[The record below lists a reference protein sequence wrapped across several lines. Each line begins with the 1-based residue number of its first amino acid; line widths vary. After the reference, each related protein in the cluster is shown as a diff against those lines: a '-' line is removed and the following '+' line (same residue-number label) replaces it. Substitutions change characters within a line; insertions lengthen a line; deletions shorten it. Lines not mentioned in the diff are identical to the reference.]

1 MILDMVGGAYLNKNI
16 RLLALNGRLVQIAF
30 LEGSKAEIDALPIMT
45 KRLTVT
51 GSTLRPRSDEDK
63 GEIARAL
70 AERVLPLMEQG
81 QCLPR
86 IHQVFPL
93 AEAAGARA
101 DGKQPPHRQDHAAGA
116 AMSAG
121 THAAPAS
128 ATSGAARFAGQTAIV
143 TGAVGGIGS
152 AIVEGL
158 LAEGARVGLI
168 DFNGRPAMPGPAARP
183 GPRGL
188 LRPGRCVALRGMRS
202 RLRPHQR
209 RTRPGHDPHQQR
221 RHLAQDRGARAQG
234 LGNAARRVGP
244 RGVGEPEQRVL
255 HDAPA
260 TPHMVAQRKG
270 RVINMSSVA
279 GKAYC
284 DIVAAHYAAT
294 KAALIGLTRHW
305 AAELGEYDVTVNGL
319 APGRISTPL
328 LKSVPQ
334 EINDAVAGV
343 TALRRLGTPEEV
355 ADACLFFASDR
366 PAS

>member
-1 MILDMVGGAYLNKNI
+1 
-16 RLLALNGRLVQIAF
+16 
-30 LEGSKAEIDALPIMT
+30 
-45 KRLTVT
+45 
-51 GSTLRPRSDEDK
+51 
-63 GEIARAL
+63 
-70 AERVLPLMEQG
+70 
-81 QCLPR
+81 
-86 IHQVFPL
+86 
-93 AEAAGARA
+93 
-101 DGKQPPHRQDHAAGA
+101 
-116 AMSAG
+116 MSAG

-168 DFNGRPAMPGPAARP
+168 DFNGLAGDAWA
-183 GPRGL
+183 GQLRGQ
-188 LRPGRCVALRGMRS
+188 GRAVCFAQADVALRGMRS

-209 RTRPGHDPHQQR
+209 RTRPGHDPQR

-255 HDAPA
+255 HDAPGHA
-260 TPHMVAQRKG
+260 AHGGAAQG

-294 KAALIGLTRHW
+294 GADRPDAAL
-305 AAELGEYDVTVNGL
+305 
-319 APGRISTPL
+319 GRRAGRVRRPSTAWRRR
-328 LKSVPQ
+328 
-334 EINDAVAGV
+334 I
-343 TALRRLGTPEEV
+343 ALRTACRRRSTTPW
-355 ADACLFFASDR
+355 
-366 PAS
+366 PA